1 MESQQEI
8 HIKEKIWKHLG
19 QYLTFNIN
27 HVSHLFVRK
36 INRELGQTGLSI
48 QIEQFPILF
57 LVRYSAD
64 EPLSQQDIANL
75 LQKDKSAIQRSI
87 RTLERDG
94 YIRIVSDDVDR
105 RRNLIHLTPAG
116 KFAVD
121 KIADLAAVINQDV
134 TSKLTQ
140 EESETL
146 MKLLQKVASTIE
158 V

>member
-1 MESQQEI
+1 MESQQGI

-36 INRELGQTGLSI
+36 INLELGQTGLSI